1 MYVLEVLNPVAPMQG
16 EVKAEP
22 LAPRPSSLERK
33 TIGLKWSGTAN
44 GDVVLR
50 RVQELLEKKIPSA
63 TFKFYSGALPAPRAI
78 MEALKREVDV
88 VIGATAD

>member
-1 MYVLEVLNPVAPMQG
+1 MYVLEVLTPVAPMQG
-16 EVKAEP
+16 EVKADP
-22 LAPRPSSLERK
+22 LAPRPSSLEGK
-33 TIGLKWSGTAN
+33 AIGLKWSGTAN

-50 RVQELLEKKIPSA
+50 RVQELLEKKIPGA
-63 TFKFYSGALPAPRAI
+63 AFKFYSGALPAPGVI

>member
-1 MYVLEVLNPVAPMQG
+1 MYTLEVLNPVAPMQG
-16 EVKAEP
+16 ELKAAP
-22 LAPRPSSLERK
+22 LAPRPSTLEGR

-50 RVQELLEKKIPSA
+50 RVQEVLEKKVPGA
-63 TFKFYSGALPAPRAI
+63 TFKFYSGSLPAPRPM
-78 MEALKREVDV
+78 MEALKREVDA